1 MKSIRILIV
10 EDDSAVMATLIE
22 MYKTTFAA
30 HGYEPTIEQACN
42 VDEARRLA
50 KAAKD
55 SPYDF
60 VSLDVILGD
69 ANLTGLDVL
78 ATLKRFHSAWM
89 VAVLTGVETD
99 TTVDERMGEDR
110 GESMRKQ
117 LRRDAYASF
126 PAERLL
132 VVEKPSSRIPA
143 DEANTLLANR
153 LEQIALV
160 YYEVSRLRYVF
171 RPIEVASLIRV
182 PVPKGEKKKCK
193 FNRTTAL
200 HWQIRFN
207 CGEIR
212 TLPDKAGFKTLHYL
226 LSIDRDQSVTPEEA
240 LAKEPKKCHV
250 NVTSLSSATDPAA
263 DYFEGIGIPWKTL
276 SSKEQDNVT
285 RAAFSAWFPRYAE
298 LRRFQDKDD
307 ISPDE
312 EDELTHIVQKNGP
325 LIGLAESMYARMP
338 ASYDEQV
345 GRDGTDDTPT
355 SEEIDDSGT
364 HLEGDIYMTP
374 AQMAQEGLHLEGG
387 NYTRETG
394 RRGFDSMDAE
404 AFRARMK
411 RVRDCLRENGFEDFA
426 IHIAGYVQSTGA
438 NWSYS
443 PPLDVEWTTT

>member
-10 EDDSAVMATLIE
+10 EDDLTVMATLIE
-22 MYKTTFAA
+22 MYKAIFIA
-30 HGYEPTIEQACN
+30 HGYKPTIEQACN
-42 VDEARRLA
+42 VEEARRLA

-55 SPYDF
+55 NPYDF

-89 VAVLTGVETD
+89 VALLTGVETD
-99 TTVDERMGEDR
+99 TTVDERMGEER

-182 PVPKGEKKKCK
+182 PVPKGEKKKSK

-240 LAKEPKKCHV
+240 LAKEPKKI
-250 NVTSLSSATDPAA
+250 SEKGLPLSSATDPLAE
-263 DYFEGIGIPWKTL
+263 YFDGIGIPWKTL
-276 SSKEQDNVT
+276 SSKEQENVI
-285 RAAFSAWFPRYAE
+285 RATLSSSFKRYVE
-298 LRRFQDKDD
+298 LRRFQDEED

-312 EDELTHIVQKNGP
+312 EDELTHIVQKIGP
-325 LIGLAESMYARMP
+325 LAASAESIYERMSP
-338 ASYDEQV
+338 SYDAQE
-345 GRDGTDDTPT
+345 GRDGTDYTQTP
-355 SEEIDDSGT
+355 EEIDESDP
-364 HLEGDIYMTP
+364 HLEGDIDMTP
-374 AQMAQEGLHLEGG
+374 AKMAQEGLHLEGG